1 MATSQEPHIRVV
13 FTEGGKGGV
22 GKTEIA
28 VNLATWYESQGIR
41 PRLLD
46 FDVENTEKSG
56 FQNFMPQAEKLNIHA
71 PGALDHFFE
80 ACECDDRVVLAD
92 LGAGAGASMFDWFE
106 KMFEDSTAMNI
117 RFTAVGVTT
126 NDPGAVISI
135 LQWADKLR
143 RRADYLIVLNAMRAV
158 DESFDYW
165 NDEPS
170 VARFIELCKPQVI
183 QVDARVPEF
192 QTELRNEEVTLA
204 DVIDGKANSRF
215 FKKTM
220 QVVRARRYQRNIY
233 EGFGSARRILA

>member
-1 MATSQEPHIRVV
+1 MSKSQTAPIRVV

-28 VNLATWYESQGIR
+28 VNLATWYHSKGIQ
-41 PRLLD
+41 PTLLD

-56 FQNFMPQAEKLNIHA
+56 FQNFMPQAEKLDIHTA
-71 PGALDHFFE
+71 GALDHFFE

-92 LGAGAGASMFDWFE
+92 LGAGAGASTFDWFE
-106 KMFEDSTAMNI
+106 KMFEDSKAMNI

-143 RRADYLIVLNAMRAV
+143 KRADYLIVLNAMRAA
-158 DESFDYW
+158 DETFDYW
-165 NDEPS
+165 KDEPS
-170 VARFIELCKPQVI
+170 VAKFVELCKPHVMEI
-183 QVDARVPEF
+183 DARVPDF

-204 DVIDGKANSRF
+204 DVIEGKANSLF

-220 QVVRARRYQRNIY
+220 QIVRARRYQRNLY
-233 EGFGSARRILA
+233 HGFDKAGAILK